1 MYSMHPD
8 LVAAFVKERQEDLR
22 RAAGEARLR
31 HDATKRHRQR
41 HRRRR

>member
-8 LVAAFVKERQEDLR
+8 LMVMFVNEHHEDLR

-31 HDATKRHRQR
+31 REVFRQHRQR
-41 HRRRR
+41 RRQR